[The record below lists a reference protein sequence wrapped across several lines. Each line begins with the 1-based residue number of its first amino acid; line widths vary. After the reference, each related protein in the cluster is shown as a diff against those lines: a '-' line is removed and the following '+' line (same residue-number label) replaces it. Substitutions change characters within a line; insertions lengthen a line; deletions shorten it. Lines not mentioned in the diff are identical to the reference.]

1 MPLDAVKVVIRK
13 HVDDAQPG
21 FVECCLVDASGREWL
36 FVEKVPVVTGS
47 NLDGNSTY
55 PQPGYI
61 ACVVVARRRDETG
74 RKVATVNTETPWGV
88 AATTGETSF
97 EVLVD
102 QLATIA

>member
-13 HVDDAQPG
+13 YVDDAQPG

-36 FVEKVPVVTGS
+36 FIEKVPVVTES
-47 NLDGNSTY
+47 NLDGDSAY
-55 PQPGYI
+55 PQPGCI

-74 RKVATVNTETPWGV
+74 REIASVSTETPWDV

-97 EVLVD
+97 EVLAD